1 MDFEGLTGRVHF
13 DGGVRKDVK
22 LDVLELAQSGLK
34 KVSDI
39 SRIII
44 SDLNILIYYTNI
56 IDRNLY
62 RLHTQRT
69 MRL

>member
-1 MDFEGLTGRVHF
+1 MNVKHVFSLVKMDFEGLTGRVHF

-44 SDLNILIYYTNI
+44 SDLNILY
-56 IDRNLY
+56 
-62 RLHTQRT
+62 
-69 MRL
+69 